1 MQARW
6 LPLLVRSEM
15 YHHLFK
21 HKGPQAL
28 APGKITHVINTSSKL
43 GSDPEQTEQTEQT
56 ERALQGGEAH
66 TLDTQR
72 ANRFKKLQNIV
83 QGLASCVMS
92 PDRRSAPKG

>member
-1 MQARW
+1 MEAFATFCATT
-6 LPLLVRSEM
+6 V
-15 YHHLFK
+15 
-21 HKGPQAL
+21 
-28 APGKITHVINTSSKL
+28 SSTL
-43 GSDPEQTEQTEQT
+43 SPSDPEQTEQTEQT